1 MRRIRR
7 VLACGLVALACG
19 SALSAP
25 LSAPPR
31 APAQQAGYT
40 PPQHNADPPPIGAF
54 ERLAD
59 QGLSTERG
67 RPAGWALAEHRRL
80 DKALAPL
87 LPQRKGVVDA
97 YVLSVAL
104 DSDPVFGREAREAAR
119 VLSRRYDA
127 AGRTVTLAGSD
138 GAAPSPLPIG
148 SPPAIE
154 AALARIAELMDPAED
169 VLVLYTTSHGAPF
182 GIVYSDGDEGYG
194 AISPARL
201 WSMLDDLHLRRRL
214 VILSACFS
222 GVFVPMLASDDS
234 VILTAASATRSS
246 FGCQADSD
254 WTFFGDALVNH
265 GLRKAQPLAVA
276 AREASGLIAAWEG
289 KGKLEPS
296 QPQVAIGSRAGA
308 WLDALDRR
316 APKAA
321 TAPVGTP
328 AVTLLDRM

>member
-1 MRRIRR
+1 MRIGQ
-7 VLACGLVALACG
+7 VLACSLVALVCG
-19 SALSAP
+19 SALP
-25 LSAPPR
+25 
-31 APAQQAGYT
+31 APAQQQAGYAA
-40 PPQHNADPPPIGAF
+40 PMHRAEPPPIGAF
-54 ERLAD
+54 EQLAN

-80 DKALAPL
+80 DRALAPL

-104 DSDPVFGREAREAAR
+104 DSDPVFGREAREAAK
-119 VLSRRYDA
+119 VLARRYDA
-127 AGRTVTLAGSD
+127 AGRSVILAGSD
-138 GAAPSPLPIG
+138 GTGPSPLPIG
-148 SPPAIE
+148 SPVAIE

-182 GIVYSDGDEGYG
+182 GIVYNDGDEGYG

-222 GVFVPMLASDDS
+222 GVFVPMLASEDS
-234 VILTAASATRSS
+234 VVLTAAAADRTS

-254 WTFFGDALVNH
+254 WTFFGDAMVNH
-265 GLRKAQPLAVA
+265 GLRKAQPLAA
-276 AREASGLIAAWEG
+276 AAKEAGGLIGQWEA
-289 KGKLEPS
+289 KGKLQPS
-296 QPQVAIGSRAGA
+296 RPQVAIGSRAA
-308 WLDALDRR
+308 MWLDPLDRR
-316 APKAA
+316 MPQTA